1 MSAIEDV
8 CRELERLVTIHGEP
22 QNAVETGYNLKA
34 IKDLFS
40 LEQSKGEILKY
51 PTFAGDAGQD
61 FMKFKEKRSTGSRGT
76 RWPSRILWRSYER
89 I

>member
-34 IKDLFS
+34 IKDLLNDFRVDF
-40 LEQSKGEILKY
+40 K
-51 PTFAGDAGQD
+51 DA
-61 FMKFKEKRSTGSRGT
+61 KEAVIEEDK
-76 RWPSRILWRSYER
+76 E
-89 I
+89 